1 MSKPT
6 APSIISFFG
15 QRAEPDD
22 SLKKTR
28 VQLPSP
34 PNLHQTRSRS
44 SSAPATMFRCHGELE
59 HHAQSFFSG
68 PHSLVGDAGT
78 ISERPAVDVE
88 TGSSDHITVPDAQIY
103 ASLAHRQ
110 GKSVLEEL
118 SVRQKGLVLVAAAR
132 LGYVDVVRLLLKD
145 ATELDVFDDFGEN
158 ALMAAARAGQLKI
171 VARLLKKGCSVECG
185 SSAQKSE
192 DAIAYAIKHGQR
204 HAAAMMALYY
214 NIRISQIEAGAPLR
228 KCKGE
233 SPAGLE
239 RDNQD

>member
-22 SLKKTR
+22 SLRKTR

-34 PNLHQTRSRS
+34 PKLHQVRSRS
-44 SSAPATMFRCHGELE
+44 ASAPATMSRWNGELE
-59 HHAQSFFSG
+59 HPAQSFFSG

-78 ISERPAVDVE
+78 LSKRPAVEVD
-88 TGSSDHITVPDAQIY
+88 TGSSDHFTVLDAQIY
-103 ASLAHRQ
+103 AALARRQ
-110 GKSVLEEL
+110 GKFVLEEL

-132 LGYVDVVRLLLKD
+132 LGYLDVVRLLLKD

-158 ALMAAARAGQLKI
+158 ALMAAARAGELKI

-185 SSAQKSE
+185 SSAEKSE
-192 DAIAYAIKHGQR
+192 DAIAYAIKHGQGY
-204 HAAAMMALYY
+204 AAAMMALYY
-214 NIRISQIEAGAPLR
+214 NIQISQIEAGTPLR
-228 KCKGE
+228 KYKGE